1 MLSIVLAEDNLL
13 VREGVRSVLS
23 ASDEVEVAAACADAD
38 ELRLAIEEFNPDVVV
53 TDIHMPP
60 GLSDE
65 GIQVA
70 RELRRDRPTVGVVV
84 LSSRDEP
91 QHALDLLEHGSAGRA
106 YLLKERVGK
115 PGQLLQAVLE
125 VAKGGSVIDPQV
137 VEKLVRTRSR
147 PDHVAAR
154 VVDTEG
160 AGGAGRDGRGPD
172 EWCHRATAFPD
183 RSGSRGTHPDA
194 LREAGVGSGTGRPS
208 PGAGGAA
215 LPLRA
220 LARCAAALRACGPLV
235 CVRRSLSA
243 QARSRSAPFPGRPG
257 CRSAGCRRRRP
268 TGRRDR
274 EVLSLC
280 WDQRHPARHR
290 KPCTRAMSV
299 DSRRPAW

>member
-23 ASDEVEVAAACADAD
+23 ASDEVQVLAACADAD

-106 YLLKERVGK
+106 YLLKERVGR

-147 PDHVAAR
+147 PTTSPLASL
-154 VVDTEG
+154 T
-160 AGGAGRDGRGPD
+160 P
-172 EWCHRATAFPD
+172 
-183 RSGSRGTHPDA
+183 
-194 LREAGVGSGTGRPS
+194 RE
-208 PGAGGAA
+208 
-215 LPLRA
+215 L
-220 LARCAAALRACGPLV
+220 
-235 CVRRSLSA
+235 
-243 QARSRSAPFPGRPG
+243 
-257 CRSAGCRRRRP
+257 
-268 TGRRDR
+268 
-274 EVLSLC
+274 EVLAEMAEGRTNGAIA
-280 WDQRHPARHR
+280 QRLFLTVRGVEGHIRTLFAKLGLGQEQDVHHR
-290 KPCTRAMSV
+290 VRAVLLYLSEH
-299 DSRRPAW
+299 

>member
-13 VREGVRSVLS
+13 VREGVRSVLA
-23 ASDEVEVAAACADAD
+23 ASGEVEVVAACADAD
-38 ELRLAIEEFNPDVVV
+38 ELRLAIKEFNPDVVV

-147 PDHVAAR
+147 PTTSPLASL
-154 VVDTEG
+154 T
-160 AGGAGRDGRGPD
+160 P
-172 EWCHRATAFPD
+172 
-183 RSGSRGTHPDA
+183 
-194 LREAGVGSGTGRPS
+194 RE
-208 PGAGGAA
+208 
-215 LPLRA
+215 L
-220 LARCAAALRACGPLV
+220 
-235 CVRRSLSA
+235 
-243 QARSRSAPFPGRPG
+243 
-257 CRSAGCRRRRP
+257 
-268 TGRRDR
+268 
-274 EVLSLC
+274 EVLAEMAEGRTNGAIA
-280 WDQRHPARHR
+280 QRLFLTVRGVEGHIRTLFAKLGLGQEPDVHHR
-290 KPCTRAMSV
+290 VRAVLLYLSEH
-299 DSRRPAW
+299 

>member
-23 ASDEVEVAAACADAD
+23 ASGELQVVAACADAD
-38 ELRLAIEEFNPDVVV
+38 ELRLAIKEFNPDVVV

-125 VAKGGSVIDPQV
+125 VSKGGSVIDPQV

-147 PDHVAAR
+147 PTTSPLASL
-154 VVDTEG
+154 T
-160 AGGAGRDGRGPD
+160 P
-172 EWCHRATAFPD
+172 
-183 RSGSRGTHPDA
+183 
-194 LREAGVGSGTGRPS
+194 RE
-208 PGAGGAA
+208 
-215 LPLRA
+215 L
-220 LARCAAALRACGPLV
+220 
-235 CVRRSLSA
+235 
-243 QARSRSAPFPGRPG
+243 
-257 CRSAGCRRRRP
+257 
-268 TGRRDR
+268 
-274 EVLSLC
+274 EVLAEMAEGRTNGAIA
-280 WDQRHPARHR
+280 QRLFLTVRGVEGHIRTLFAKLGLGQEQDVHHR
-290 KPCTRAMSV
+290 VRAVLLYLSEH
-299 DSRRPAW
+299 